1 MFLYKQIKFE
11 YEDEI
16 TAQLLDI
23 VKEHNK
29 DLVISK
35 AFDITLIK
43 ECVPKLYEQ
52 FLDQNIQIEIFREFV
67 SQPNAGLGIHKDGTP
82 EFPKY
87 LALNWPV
94 ENCEG
99 TRMLWWELN
108 KDAQVAIDTV
118 DVAFKSYN
126 SLKFY
131 SESDATKIGEFE
143 ITKPTLVNVG
153 AYHSVVNGPK
163 IRRMV
168 SFRFKPEPLHLL

>member
-1 MFLYKQIKFE
+1 MFLYKQINFE

-23 VKEHNK
+23 VREHNK

-35 AFDITLIK
+35 AFNITLIK
-43 ECVPKLYEQ
+43 ERVPKLYEQ
-52 FLDQNIQIEIFREFV
+52 FVDKNIQIEIFREFV

-131 SESDATKIGEFE
+131 SESDAIKIGEFE
-143 ITKPTLVNVG
+143 IVKPTLVNVG

>member
-1 MFLYKQIKFE
+1 MFLYKRLRFE

-16 TAQLLDI
+16 TSQLLEI
-23 VKEHNK
+23 VKEQNSE
-29 DLVISK
+29 LVISK
-35 AFDITLIK
+35 AFDINLIK
-43 ECVPKLYEQ
+43 DKVPKLYEQ

-67 SQPNAGLGIHKDGTP
+67 SQPNAGLGIHKDGTQ

-131 SESDATKIGEFE
+131 SEVDATKIGEFE

>member
-1 MFLYKQIKFE
+1 MKRINKELIILYPFNNLSLNEKSNNVLK
-11 YEDEI
+11 I
-16 TAQLLDI
+16 TFNHLFRINLI
-23 VKEHNK
+23 VSDRVRFVE
-29 DLVISK
+29 
-35 AFDITLIK
+35 
-43 ECVPKLYEQ
+43 
-52 FLDQNIQIEIFREFV
+52 NIFFEIFREFV

-118 DVAFKSYN
+118 DVAFKSNN

-131 SESDATKIGEFE
+131 SESDAVKVGEFE
-143 ITKPTLVNVG
+143 IVKPTLVNVG
-153 AYHSVVNGPK
+153 AYHSVVNGPN